1 MNQQHDYLTLKTQVD
16 PSNGAPGDDD
26 SGPKVQP
33 PREDKLPLLGIF
45 AVGFAT
51 LSIFTFGPIFAPLG
65 LLLGIIALFVGQI
78 GLGILAVLLAIIG
91 VLTSPTFLLMLGL
104 GALHAWLLGFGI

>member
-1 MNQQHDYLTLKTQVD
+1 MTQQHDYLTLKTQVD
-16 PSNGAPGDDD
+16 PSSGAPSGNG

-45 AVGFAT
+45 AVGFST
-51 LSIFTFGPIFAPLG
+51 LSIITFGPVFAPLG

-91 VLTSPTFLLMLGL
+91 VLTSPTFLVMLGL
-104 GALHAWLLGFGI
+104 GALHAWLLGFGV